1 LIIKESA
8 KIKSKM
14 TLEDGKQIQNSRS
27 LESNVGDRV
36 QCNQC
41 QNYTLVL
48 DVLTSEYVCST
59 CGCVSNEKIYNNELT
74 NFEQGEY
81 KDKSRIGMPE
91 SLTVSHKGLST
102 LIGLNDTDGRG
113 KMLGPVQ
120 KETIQR
126 LRTWN
131 NRSQLN
137 DSISR
142 NLDKALKYL
151 NNFGDKLYLSPPV
164 MENAAYI
171 YRKAAMRKLAKGRST
186 VSLVAASIY
195 AACREISIP
204 KTISDIAYVCNIPSK
219 EIMSHYKLILKEL
232 SLKIP
237 VIQGIDYVT
246 LISNRLKLTEKT
258 KREALRI
265 FSLVQHS
272 RISIG
277 KNPRAFAG
285 AIIYIASQDCN
296 EFLRQVEVCQ
306 VADISTVSLRKRCKE
321 IKTILNNQ
329 Q

>member
-1 LIIKESA
+1 MSLENIKHVRNN
-8 KIKSKM
+8 
-14 TLEDGKQIQNSRS
+14 GS
-27 LESNVGDRV
+27 LESNPANKV
-36 QCNQC
+36 QCTQC

-48 DVLTSEYVCST
+48 DVLSSEYVCST
-59 CGCVSNEKIYNNELT
+59 CGCVSNEKIYNNDLPY
-74 NFEQGEY
+74 FEKGEY
-81 KDKSRIGMPE
+81 KDKSRTGMPE
-91 SLTVSHKGLST
+91 SLTISHKGLST

-113 KMLGPVQ
+113 KMLDPVQ

-151 NNFGDKLYLSPPV
+151 NNFGDKLYLSPAI

-204 KTISDIAYVCNIPSK
+204 KTISDIANVCNIPSK

-258 KREALRI
+258 KREAIRI

-285 AIIYIASQDCN
+285 AIIYIAAQDCN

-321 IKTILNNQ
+321 IKTILDSQ

>member
-1 LIIKESA
+1 MNVLKLRV
-8 KIKSKM
+8 KM
-14 TLEDGKQIQNSRS
+14 TLEDGKHIQNSRS
-27 LESNVGDRV
+27 LESNVSDRV

-48 DVLTSEYVCST
+48 DVLSSEYVCSS

-74 NFEQGEY
+74 NFEKGEY

-113 KMLGPVQ
+113 KMLDPVQ

-285 AIIYIASQDCN
+285 AIIYIASQDSN

-321 IKTILNNQ
+321 IKTILDNQ

>member
-1 LIIKESA
+1 MNVLKLRV
-8 KIKSKM
+8 KM
-14 TLEDGKQIQNSRS
+14 TLEDGKHIQNSRS

-48 DVLTSEYVCST
+48 DVLSSEYVCST

-74 NFEQGEY
+74 NFEKGEY

-113 KMLGPVQ
+113 KMLDPVQ

-171 YRKAAMRKLAKGRST
+171 YRKAAIRKLAKGRST

-321 IKTILNNQ
+321 IKTILDNQ

>member
-1 LIIKESA
+1 MNVLKLRV
-8 KIKSKM
+8 KM
-14 TLEDGKQIQNSRS
+14 TLEDGKHIQNSRS

-48 DVLTSEYVCST
+48 DVLSSEYVCST

-74 NFEQGEY
+74 NFEKGEY

-113 KMLGPVQ
+113 KMLDPVQ

-142 NLDKALKYL
+142 NLDKALKFL
-151 NNFGDKLYLSPPV
+151 NNFGDKLYLSPAV

-321 IKTILNNQ
+321 IKTILDNQ

>member
-1 LIIKESA
+1 MNVLKLRV
-8 KIKSKM
+8 KM
-14 TLEDGKQIQNSRS
+14 TLEDGKHIQNSRS

-48 DVLTSEYVCST
+48 DVLSSEYVCST

-74 NFEQGEY
+74 NFEKGEY

-113 KMLGPVQ
+113 KMLDPVQ

-142 NLDKALKYL
+142 NLDKALKFL

-171 YRKAAMRKLAKGRST
+171 YRKAAIRKLAKGRST

-285 AIIYIASQDCN
+285 AIIYIASQDSN

-321 IKTILNNQ
+321 IKTILDNQ

>member
-1 LIIKESA
+1 
-8 KIKSKM
+8 M
-14 TLEDGKQIQNSRS
+14 VLENGKQIQNDESVK
-27 LESNVGDRV
+27 SNVDNGV

-41 QNYTLVL
+41 QKYTLVL
-48 DVLTSEYVCST
+48 DVISSEYVCST
-59 CGCVSNEKIYNNELT
+59 CGCVSNEKIYNNELS
-74 NFEQGEY
+74 NFEKSEY

-113 KMLGPVQ
+113 KMLDPAQ

-151 NNFGDKLYLSPPV
+151 NNFGDKLYLSPAV

-171 YRKAAMRKLAKGRST
+171 YRKAAIRKLAKGRST
-186 VSLVAASIY
+186 ISLVAASIY
-195 AACREISIP
+195 AACREIAIP
-204 KTISDIAYVCNIPSK
+204 KTISDISYVCNLPTK

-237 VIQGIDYVT
+237 VIQGVDYVT

-321 IKTILNNQ
+321 IKTILDSQ
-329 Q
+329 QVSNEIS

>member
-1 LIIKESA
+1 
-8 KIKSKM
+8 M
-14 TLEDGKQIQNSRS
+14 TLNEGKQIQNKGS
-27 LESNVGDRV
+27 LGQNAGNRL
-36 QCNQC
+36 QCKQC
-41 QNYTLVL
+41 QNTTLVL
-48 DVLTSEYVCST
+48 DVLSSEYVCST
-59 CGCVSNEKIYNNELT
+59 CGCVSSEKIYNNELAY
-74 NFEQGEY
+74 FEKGEY
-81 KDKSRIGMPE
+81 NDKSRLGMPE

-102 LIGLNDTDGRG
+102 LIGLNDTDVRG
-113 KMLGPVQ
+113 KVLDPVQ

-131 NRSQLN
+131 NRSQLS

-151 NNFGDKLYLSPPV
+151 NNFGDKLYLSPAV

-171 YRKAAMRKLAKGRST
+171 YRKAAIRKLAKGRST
-186 VSLVAASIY
+186 ISLVAASIY

-232 SLKIP
+232 SLNIP

-246 LISNRLKLTEKT
+246 LISNRLRLTEKT

-321 IKTILNNQ
+321 IKTILDNQ
-329 Q
+329 A

>member
-1 LIIKESA
+1 MALKIGKE
-8 KIKSKM
+8 
-14 TLEDGKQIQNSRS
+14 IQDDESVK
-27 LESNVGDRV
+27 SNVGNGV

-48 DVLTSEYVCST
+48 DVLSSEYVCSS
-59 CGCVSNEKIYNNELT
+59 CGCVSSEKIYNNELSY
-74 NFEQGEY
+74 FEKSEY

-113 KMLGPVQ
+113 KMLDPGQ

-151 NNFGDKLYLSPPV
+151 NNFGDKLYLSPAV

-171 YRKAAMRKLAKGRST
+171 YRKAAIRKLAKGRST

-195 AACREISIP
+195 AACREIAIP
-204 KTISDIAYVCNIPSK
+204 KTISDIAYVCNLPTK

-246 LISNRLKLTEKT
+246 LISNRLKLTERT

-321 IKTILNNQ
+321 IKTILDNQ
-329 Q
+329 QVNNEIS

>member
-1 LIIKESA
+1 MNLLKLGV
-8 KIKSKM
+8 KM
-14 TLEDGKQIQNSRS
+14 TLEDGRQIQDNRS

-41 QNYTLVL
+41 RNYTLVL
-48 DVLTSEYVCST
+48 DVLSSEYVCST

-74 NFEQGEY
+74 NFEKGEY

-113 KMLGPVQ
+113 KMLDPVQ

-142 NLDKALKYL
+142 NLDKALKFL

-321 IKTILNNQ
+321 IKTILDNQ

>member
-1 LIIKESA
+1 
-8 KIKSKM
+8 M
-14 TLEDGKQIQNSRS
+14 TFNEGKQIQNKGS
-27 LESNVGDRV
+27 LAQNAGNRL
-36 QCNQC
+36 QCKQC
-41 QNYTLVL
+41 QNTTLVL
-48 DVLTSEYVCST
+48 DVLSSEYVCST
-59 CGCVSNEKIYNNELT
+59 CGCVSSEKIYNNELAY
-74 NFEQGEY
+74 FEKSEY
-81 KDKSRIGMPE
+81 NDKSRLGMPE

-102 LIGLNDTDGRG
+102 LIGLNDTDVRG
-113 KMLGPVQ
+113 KVLDPVQ

-131 NRSQLN
+131 NRSQLS

-151 NNFGDKLYLSPPV
+151 NNFGDKLYLSPAV

-171 YRKAAMRKLAKGRST
+171 YRKAAIRKLAKGRST
-186 VSLVAASIY
+186 ISLVAASIY

-204 KTISDIAYVCNIPSK
+204 KTISDIAFVCNIPSK

-232 SLKIP
+232 SLNIP

-246 LISNRLKLTEKT
+246 LISNRLRLTEKT

-321 IKTILNNQ
+321 IKTILDNQ
-329 Q
+329 L

>member
-1 LIIKESA
+1 MALKIGKE
-8 KIKSKM
+8 
-14 TLEDGKQIQNSRS
+14 IQDDESVK
-27 LESNVGDRV
+27 SNVGNGV

-48 DVLTSEYVCST
+48 DVLSSEYVCSS
-59 CGCVSNEKIYNNELT
+59 CGCVSSEKIYNNELSY
-74 NFEQGEY
+74 FEKSEY

-113 KMLGPVQ
+113 KMLDPGQ

-126 LRTWN
+126 LSTWN

-151 NNFGDKLYLSPPV
+151 NNFGDKLYLSPAV

-171 YRKAAMRKLAKGRST
+171 YRKAAIRKLAKGRST

-195 AACREISIP
+195 AACREIAIP
-204 KTISDIAYVCNIPSK
+204 KTISDIAYVCNLPTK

-246 LISNRLKLTEKT
+246 LISNRLKLTERT

-321 IKTILNNQ
+321 IKTILDNQ
-329 Q
+329 QVKNEIS

>member
-1 LIIKESA
+1 MNLLKLGV
-8 KIKSKM
+8 KM
-14 TLEDGKQIQNSRS
+14 TLEDGRQIQDNRS

-41 QNYTLVL
+41 RNYTLVL
-48 DVLTSEYVCST
+48 DVLSSEYVCST

-74 NFEQGEY
+74 NFEKGEY

-113 KMLGPVQ
+113 KMLDPIQ

-171 YRKAAMRKLAKGRST
+171 YRKAAIRKLAKGRST

-321 IKTILNNQ
+321 IKTILDNQ

>member
-1 LIIKESA
+1 
-8 KIKSKM
+8 M
-14 TLEDGKQIQNSRS
+14 TFNEGKQIQNKGS
-27 LESNVGDRV
+27 LEQNAGNRV
-36 QCNQC
+36 QCKQC
-41 QNYTLVL
+41 QNTTLVL
-48 DVLTSEYVCST
+48 DVLSSEYVCST
-59 CGCVSNEKIYNNELT
+59 CGCVSNEKIYNNELAY
-74 NFEQGEY
+74 FEKGEY
-81 KDKSRIGMPE
+81 NDKSRLGMPE

-102 LIGLNDTDGRG
+102 LIGLNDTDVRG
-113 KMLGPVQ
+113 KVLDPVQ

-131 NRSQLN
+131 NRSQLS

-151 NNFGDKLYLSPPV
+151 NNFGDKLYLSPAV

-171 YRKAAMRKLAKGRST
+171 YRKAAIRKLAKGRST
-186 VSLVAASIY
+186 ISLVAASIY

-232 SLKIP
+232 SLNIP

-321 IKTILNNQ
+321 IKTILDNQ
-329 Q
+329 L

>member
-1 LIIKESA
+1 MNLLKLRV
-8 KIKSKM
+8 KM
-14 TLEDGKQIQNSRS
+14 TLEDGRQIQDSRS

-48 DVLTSEYVCST
+48 DVLSSEYVCST

-74 NFEQGEY
+74 NFEKGEY

-113 KMLGPVQ
+113 KMLDPIQ

-321 IKTILNNQ
+321 IKTILDNQ

>member
-1 LIIKESA
+1 MSLENIKHVRNN
-8 KIKSKM
+8 
-14 TLEDGKQIQNSRS
+14 GS
-27 LESNVGDRV
+27 LESNPANKV
-36 QCNQC
+36 QCTQC

-48 DVLTSEYVCST
+48 DVLSSEYVCST
-59 CGCVSNEKIYNNELT
+59 CGCVSNEKIYNNDLPY
-74 NFEQGEY
+74 FEKGEY
-81 KDKSRIGMPE
+81 KDKSRTGMPE

-113 KMLGPVQ
+113 KMLDPVQ

-151 NNFGDKLYLSPPV
+151 NNFGDKLYLSPAV

-204 KTISDIAYVCNIPSK
+204 KTISDIANVCNIPSK

-258 KREALRI
+258 KREAIRI

-321 IKTILNNQ
+321 IKTILDSQ

>member
-74 NFEQGEY
+74 NFEKGEY

-258 KREALRI
+258 KRQALRI

>member
-1 LIIKESA
+1 
-8 KIKSKM
+8 M
-14 TLEDGKQIQNSRS
+14 TLEDGKQIQNKVSS
-27 LESNVGDRV
+27 ESNEGNKV

-41 QNYTLVL
+41 QKCTLVL

-59 CGCVSNEKIYNNELT
+59 CGCVSTEKIYNNDLT
-74 NFEQGEY
+74 YFEKGDY

-113 KMLGPVQ
+113 KMLDPVQ

-151 NNFGDKLYLSPPV
+151 NNFGDKLYLSPAV

-171 YRKAAMRKLAKGRST
+171 YRKAAIRKLAKGRST

-285 AIIYIASQDCN
+285 AIIYIASQDSN

-321 IKTILNNQ
+321 IKSILDSQ
-329 Q
+329 E

>member
-1 LIIKESA
+1 
-8 KIKSKM
+8 M

-27 LESNVGDRV
+27 WESNVGDRV

-246 LISNRLKLTEKT
+246 LISNRLKLAEKT

-321 IKTILNNQ
+321 IKTILDNQ

>member
-1 LIIKESA
+1 
-8 KIKSKM
+8 M
-14 TLEDGKQIQNSRS
+14 TFNEGKQIQNKGS
-27 LESNVGDRV
+27 LEQNAGNRV
-36 QCNQC
+36 QCKHC
-41 QNYTLVL
+41 QNTTLVL
-48 DVLTSEYVCST
+48 DVLSSEYVCST
-59 CGCVSNEKIYNNELT
+59 CGCVSNEKIYNNELAY
-74 NFEQGEY
+74 FEKGEY
-81 KDKSRIGMPE
+81 NDKSRLGMPE

-102 LIGLNDTDGRG
+102 LIGLNDTDVRG
-113 KMLGPVQ
+113 KVLDPVQ

-131 NRSQLN
+131 NRSQLS

-151 NNFGDKLYLSPPV
+151 NNFGDKLYLSPAV

-171 YRKAAMRKLAKGRST
+171 YRKAAIRKLAKGRST
-186 VSLVAASIY
+186 ISLVAASIY

-232 SLKIP
+232 SLNIP
-237 VIQGIDYVT
+237 IIQGIDYVT

-321 IKTILNNQ
+321 IKTILDNQ
-329 Q
+329 L

>member
-1 LIIKESA
+1 
-8 KIKSKM
+8 M
-14 TLEDGKQIQNSRS
+14 TLEDSEQIQNKRS
-27 LESNVGDRV
+27 LESSEGNSF

-48 DVLTSEYVCST
+48 DVLSSEYVCST
-59 CGCVSNEKIYNNELT
+59 CGCVSNDKIYNNDLT
-74 NFEQGEY
+74 FFEKGEY

-91 SLTVSHKGLST
+91 SLTISHRGLST

-113 KMLGPVQ
+113 KMLDPVQ
-120 KETIQR
+120 KETVQR

-151 NNFGDKLYLSPPV
+151 NNFGDKLYLSPAV

-171 YRKAAMRKLAKGRST
+171 YRKAALRKLAKGRST
-186 VSLVAASIY
+186 ISLVAASIY

-219 EIMSHYKLILKEL
+219 EIMAHYKLILKEL

-321 IKTILNNQ
+321 IKTILDSQ
-329 Q
+329 K

>member
-1 LIIKESA
+1 MALKIGKEIQDDESA
-8 KIKSKM
+8 K
-14 TLEDGKQIQNSRS
+14 
-27 LESNVGDRV
+27 SNVGNGV

-48 DVLTSEYVCST
+48 DVLSSEYVCSS
-59 CGCVSNEKIYNNELT
+59 CGCVSSEKIYNNELSY
-74 NFEQGEY
+74 FEKSEY

-113 KMLGPVQ
+113 KMLDPGQ

-151 NNFGDKLYLSPPV
+151 NNFGDKLYLSPAV

-171 YRKAAMRKLAKGRST
+171 YRKAAIRKLAKGRST

-195 AACREISIP
+195 AACREIAIP
-204 KTISDIAYVCNIPSK
+204 KTISDIAYVCNLTTK

-246 LISNRLKLTEKT
+246 LISNRLKLTERT

-321 IKTILNNQ
+321 IKTILDNQ
-329 Q
+329 QVNNGIS

>member
-1 LIIKESA
+1 MALENIKHVRNNE
-8 KIKSKM
+8 
-14 TLEDGKQIQNSRS
+14 S
-27 LESNVGDRV
+27 LESNPANKV
-36 QCNQC
+36 QCTQC
-41 QNYTLVL
+41 QNQTLVL
-48 DVLTSEYVCST
+48 DVLSSEYVCST
-59 CGCVSNEKIYNNELT
+59 CGCVSNEKIYNNDLT
-74 NFEQGEY
+74 YFDKGEY

-91 SLTVSHKGLST
+91 SLTISHKGLST

-113 KMLGPVQ
+113 KMLDPVQ

-151 NNFGDKLYLSPPV
+151 NNFGDKLYLSPAV

-171 YRKAAMRKLAKGRST
+171 YRKAATRKLAKGRST

-204 KTISDIAYVCNIPSK
+204 KTISDIANVCNIPSK

-258 KREALRI
+258 KREAIRI

-285 AIIYIASQDCN
+285 AIIYIAAQDCN

-321 IKTILNNQ
+321 IKAILDGQ

>member
-1 LIIKESA
+1 MSLENIKHVRNN
-8 KIKSKM
+8 
-14 TLEDGKQIQNSRS
+14 GS
-27 LESNVGDRV
+27 LESNPANKV
-36 QCNQC
+36 QCTQC

-48 DVLTSEYVCST
+48 DVLSSEYVCST
-59 CGCVSNEKIYNNELT
+59 CGCVSNEKIYNNDLPY
-74 NFEQGEY
+74 FEKGEY
-81 KDKSRIGMPE
+81 KDKSRTGMPE
-91 SLTVSHKGLST
+91 SLTISHKGLST

-113 KMLGPVQ
+113 KMLDPVQ

-151 NNFGDKLYLSPPV
+151 NNFGDKLYLSPAV

-204 KTISDIAYVCNIPSK
+204 KTISDIANICNIPSK

-258 KREALRI
+258 KREAIRI

-321 IKTILNNQ
+321 IKTILDSQ

>member
-1 LIIKESA
+1 MSLENIKHVRNN
-8 KIKSKM
+8 
-14 TLEDGKQIQNSRS
+14 GS
-27 LESNVGDRV
+27 LESNPANKV
-36 QCNQC
+36 QCTQC

-48 DVLTSEYVCST
+48 DVLSSEYVCST
-59 CGCVSNEKIYNNELT
+59 CGCVSNEKIYNNDLQYLEK
-74 NFEQGEY
+74 GEY
-81 KDKSRIGMPE
+81 KDKYRTGMPE

-113 KMLGPVQ
+113 KMLDPVQ

-151 NNFGDKLYLSPPV
+151 NNFGDKLYLSPAI

-204 KTISDIAYVCNIPSK
+204 KTISDIANVCNIPSK

-258 KREALRI
+258 KREAIRI

-321 IKTILNNQ
+321 IKTILDSQ

>member
-1 LIIKESA
+1 
-8 KIKSKM
+8 M
-14 TLEDGKQIQNSRS
+14 TLENGKQIQNDESVK
-27 LESNVGDRV
+27 SNVGNGV

-48 DVLTSEYVCST
+48 DVISSEYVCST
-59 CGCVSNEKIYNNELT
+59 CGCVSNEKIYNNELSY
-74 NFEQGEY
+74 FEKSEY
-81 KDKSRIGMPE
+81 KDKSHIGMPE

-113 KMLGPVQ
+113 KMLDPAQ

-151 NNFGDKLYLSPPV
+151 NNFGDKLYLSPAV

-171 YRKAAMRKLAKGRST
+171 YRKAAIRKLAKGRST

-195 AACREISIP
+195 AACREIAIP
-204 KTISDIAYVCNIPSK
+204 KTISDIAYVCNLPSK

-285 AIIYIASQDCN
+285 AIIYIASQECN

-321 IKTILNNQ
+321 IKTILDSQ
-329 Q
+329 QVSNEIS

>member
-1 LIIKESA
+1 MALKIGKE
-8 KIKSKM
+8 
-14 TLEDGKQIQNSRS
+14 IQDDESVK
-27 LESNVGDRV
+27 SNVGNGV

-48 DVLTSEYVCST
+48 DVLSSEYVCSS
-59 CGCVSNEKIYNNELT
+59 CGCVSSEKIYNNELSY
-74 NFEQGEY
+74 FEKSEY

-113 KMLGPVQ
+113 KMLDPGQ

-151 NNFGDKLYLSPPV
+151 NNFGDKLYLSPAV

-171 YRKAAMRKLAKGRST
+171 YRKAAIRKLAKGRST

-195 AACREISIP
+195 AACREIAIP
-204 KTISDIAYVCNIPSK
+204 KTISDIAYVCNLPTK

-246 LISNRLKLTEKT
+246 LISNRLKLTERT

-321 IKTILNNQ
+321 IKTILDNQ
-329 Q
+329 QVKNEIS

>member
-1 LIIKESA
+1 MSLENIKHVRNN
-8 KIKSKM
+8 
-14 TLEDGKQIQNSRS
+14 GS
-27 LESNVGDRV
+27 LESNPANKV
-36 QCNQC
+36 QCTQC

-48 DVLTSEYVCST
+48 DVLSSEYVCST
-59 CGCVSNEKIYNNELT
+59 CGCVSNEKIYNNDLPY
-74 NFEQGEY
+74 FEKGEY
-81 KDKSRIGMPE
+81 KDKSRTGMPE
-91 SLTVSHKGLST
+91 SLTISHKGLST

-113 KMLGPVQ
+113 KMLDPVQ

-151 NNFGDKLYLSPPV
+151 NNFGDKLYLSPAV

-204 KTISDIAYVCNIPSK
+204 KTISDIANVCNIPSK

-258 KREALRI
+258 KREAIRI

-272 RISIG
+272 RISVG

-321 IKTILNNQ
+321 IKTILDSQ

>member
-1 LIIKESA
+1 MA
-8 KIKSKM
+8 
-14 TLEDGKQIQNSRS
+14 LEDSKQVQNTEHGEEDLTSR
-27 LESNVGDRV
+27 L

-41 QNYTLVL
+41 QNESLVL
-48 DVLTSEYVCST
+48 DVLSSEYVCSS
-59 CGCVSNEKIYNNELT
+59 CGCVSNEKIYNNDLT
-74 NFEQGEY
+74 YFEKGEY

-91 SLTVSHKGLST
+91 SLTISHKGLST
-102 LIGLNDTDGRG
+102 LIGLTDTDGRG
-113 KMLGPVQ
+113 KMLDPVQ

-142 NLDKALKYL
+142 NLDKALKFL
-151 NNFGDKLYLSPPV
+151 NNFGDKLYLNPAV

-171 YRKAAMRKLAKGRST
+171 YRKAAIRKLAKGRST

-195 AACREISIP
+195 AACRETSIP

-246 LISNRLKLTEKT
+246 LISNRLRLTEKT

-265 FSLVQHS
+265 YSLVQYS

-285 AIIYIASQDCN
+285 AIIYIASQECN

-321 IKTILNNQ
+321 IKAVLETQL
-329 Q
+329 

>member
-1 LIIKESA
+1 MNVLKLRV
-8 KIKSKM
+8 KM
-14 TLEDGKQIQNSRS
+14 TLENGKHIQNSRS

-48 DVLTSEYVCST
+48 DVLSSEYVCSS

-74 NFEQGEY
+74 NFEKGEY

-113 KMLGPVQ
+113 KMLDPVQ

-142 NLDKALKYL
+142 NLDKALKFL
-151 NNFGDKLYLSPPV
+151 NNFGDKLYLSPAV

-285 AIIYIASQDCN
+285 AIIYIASQDSN

-321 IKTILNNQ
+321 IKTILDNQ

>member
-1 LIIKESA
+1 MALKIGKEIQDDESA
-8 KIKSKM
+8 K
-14 TLEDGKQIQNSRS
+14 
-27 LESNVGDRV
+27 SNVGNGV

-48 DVLTSEYVCST
+48 DVLSSEYVCSS
-59 CGCVSNEKIYNNELT
+59 CGCVSSEKIYNNELSY
-74 NFEQGEY
+74 FEKSEY

-113 KMLGPVQ
+113 KMLDPGQ

-151 NNFGDKLYLSPPV
+151 NNFGDKLYLSPAV

-171 YRKAAMRKLAKGRST
+171 YRKAAIRKLAKGRST

-195 AACREISIP
+195 AACREIAIP
-204 KTISDIAYVCNIPSK
+204 KTISDIAYVCNLTTK

-246 LISNRLKLTEKT
+246 LISNRLKLTERT

-321 IKTILNNQ
+321 IKTILDNQ
-329 Q
+329 QVNNEIS

>member
-1 LIIKESA
+1 
-8 KIKSKM
+8 M
-14 TLEDGKQIQNSRS
+14 TFNEGKQIQNKGS
-27 LESNVGDRV
+27 LEQNAGNRV
-36 QCNQC
+36 QCKQC
-41 QNYTLVL
+41 QNSTLVL
-48 DVLTSEYVCST
+48 DVLSSEYVCST
-59 CGCVSNEKIYNNELT
+59 CGCVSNEKIYNNELAY
-74 NFEQGEY
+74 FEKGEY
-81 KDKSRIGMPE
+81 NDKSRLGMPE

-102 LIGLNDTDGRG
+102 LIGLNDTDVRG
-113 KMLGPVQ
+113 KVLDPVQ

-131 NRSQLN
+131 NRSQLS

-151 NNFGDKLYLSPPV
+151 NNFGDKLYLSPAV

-171 YRKAAMRKLAKGRST
+171 YRKAAIRKLAKGRST
-186 VSLVAASIY
+186 ISLVAASIY

-232 SLKIP
+232 SLNIP

-246 LISNRLKLTEKT
+246 LISNRLRLTEKT

-321 IKTILNNQ
+321 IKTILDNQ
-329 Q
+329 L

>member
-1 LIIKESA
+1 
-8 KIKSKM
+8 M
-14 TLEDGKQIQNSRS
+14 TLEDGRQIQDNRS

-48 DVLTSEYVCST
+48 DVLSSEYVCST

-74 NFEQGEY
+74 NFEKGEY

-113 KMLGPVQ
+113 KMLDPIQ

-246 LISNRLKLTEKT
+246 LISNRLKLAEKT

-321 IKTILNNQ
+321 IKTILDNQ

>member
-1 LIIKESA
+1 MALKIGKE
-8 KIKSKM
+8 
-14 TLEDGKQIQNSRS
+14 IQDDESVK
-27 LESNVGDRV
+27 SNVGNGV

-48 DVLTSEYVCST
+48 DVLSSEYVCSS
-59 CGCVSNEKIYNNELT
+59 CGCVSSEKIYNNELSY
-74 NFEQGEY
+74 FEKSEY
-81 KDKSRIGMPE
+81 KDKSRMGMPE

-113 KMLGPVQ
+113 KMLNPGQ

-151 NNFGDKLYLSPPV
+151 NNFGDKLYLSPAV

-171 YRKAAMRKLAKGRST
+171 YRKAAIRKLAKGRST

-195 AACREISIP
+195 AACREIAIP
-204 KTISDIAYVCNIPSK
+204 KTISDIAYVCNLPTK

-246 LISNRLKLTEKT
+246 LISNRLKLTERT

-321 IKTILNNQ
+321 IKTILDNQ
-329 Q
+329 QVKNEIS

>member
-1 LIIKESA
+1 MNLLKLGV
-8 KIKSKM
+8 KM
-14 TLEDGKQIQNSRS
+14 TLEDGRQIQDSRS

-48 DVLTSEYVCST
+48 DVLSSEYVCST

-74 NFEQGEY
+74 NFEKGEY

-113 KMLGPVQ
+113 KMLDPVQ

-171 YRKAAMRKLAKGRST
+171 YRKAAIRKLAKGRST

-321 IKTILNNQ
+321 IKTILDNQ